1 MPIEHRVREALD
13 AYMARVR
20 HDMDAHLR
28 GLTSDLMRL
37 LSDQQEYWRSDL
49 ERSVAEART
58 DAERTFRARL
68 ETARDELTRELDLRL
83 SRERADLVAQH
94 EKLQAERAALHEKWQ
109 AERAAAPPA
118 PPAPVA
124 APADDARE
132 SRMDT
137 MERLMR
143 SVRRLDEADSLSGIL
158 EALAQ
163 GAAAETSRVAILLVD
178 GDTLKVWG
186 HRGFV
191 QGQGPTEMPV
201 SATGTLAAAVALRQT
216 SFVPPLIEGR
226 EHSVPVFMRVPVG
239 HTGLI
244 VPLVVG
250 GECVALLYA
259 DDVNRTPQQ
268 EDAPIWTEEVD
279 LLARHASLRL
289 ENITS
294 VRTVEVLTRQ
304 S

>member
-68 ETARDELTRELDLRL
+68 EAARDELTRELDLRL

-94 EKLQAERAALHEKWQ
+94 EKLQAERAALQEKLL
-109 AERAAAPPA
+109 AERPSPFGAPPA
-118 PPAPVA
+118 AG
-124 APADDARE
+124 DSRE
-132 SRMDT
+132 GRMDT
-137 MERLMR
+137 MERLMK
-143 SVRRLDEADSLSGIL
+143 SVRRIDDADSLSGIL

-163 GAAAETSRVAILLVD
+163 GAASETSRVAILLVD
-178 GDTLKVWG
+178 GELLKVWG
-186 HRGFV
+186 HRGFA
-191 QGQGPTEMPV
+191 QGQGPVEMPV
-201 SATGTLAAAVALRQT
+201 SATGSLAAAVALRQT

-226 EHSVPVFMRVPVG
+226 EHTVPVFMRVPVG

-259 DDVNRTPQQ
+259 DDVNRSPQQ

-294 VRTVEVLTRQ
+294 VRTVEVLARP